1 MTSPPLWPQANGEEE
16 VQNKSI
22 LKALK
27 VAHAEGKRW
36 QDELHK
42 FLLAH
47 RSTPR
52 TSTGATPA
60 YLMFSRE
67 LKTKIP
73 ELRREKSQL
82 DDAIR
87 DLDCEMT
94 LSSRSLQKCFSIAAD
109 RRVLEIFYYIFYR
122 VVKGVIL

>member
-1 MTSPPLWPQANGEEE
+1 MTSPPLWPQANGEVE

-36 QDELHK
+36 QDELNK

-47 RSTPR
+47 RSMPH

-82 DDAIR
+82 DQAIR
-87 DLDCEMT
+87 DLDWKNK
-94 LSSRSLQKCFSIAAD
+94 LVGKAKAD
-109 RRVLEIFYYIFYR
+109 DR
-122 VVKGVIL
+122 